1 MFHKGI
7 STFRESLRMSWSN
20 IRHNRMRTFLT
31 MLGII
36 IGVMAII
43 TLITVVQGATS
54 EVTAQFTTLGTGRL
68 TLNAQGTPLK
78 RGLNA
83 TDLEALAVI
92 DNVAGIAP
100 SLNATLPI
108 ANTTKQ
114 IEDAAVEGR
123 SALFFERDARLVAR
137 GRPLNP
143 LDIEGKNYVC
153 LIDSYLQRNLFF
165 GEDPIGQQITING
178 MGFTIIGI
186 MADTGSGDL
195 MAQAMGRSR
204 RNRAVIP
211 YTSAMRLT
219 GNALITSLEVYV
231 EDPDRTSEV
240 AAACERVLSAAFN
253 NKENTYSIINMESL
267 LETMNTMLD
276 MMTGL
281 LAGIASIAL
290 LVGGIGIMN
299 MMLVSVSERRNEI
312 GLRKALGAEPGQIQL
327 QFLIESFLLSTLGG
341 IIGISIGV
349 SLSVLICR
357 LLDVGFVF
365 SSFAVILGFSFSV
378 VVGIIFGWMPA
389 RKASTL
395 NPIEA
400 LRSV

>member
-1 MFHKGI
+1 
-7 STFRESLRMSWSN
+7 
-20 IRHNRMRTFLT
+20 MRTFLT

-54 EVTAQFTTLGTGRL
+54 EVTAQFTTLGTGRI

-78 RGLNA
+78 RGLNSA
-83 TDLEALAVI
+83 DLEALAAI
-92 DNVAGIAP
+92 DNVIGIAP

-108 ANTTKQ
+108 ASQTKQ

-123 SALFFERDARLVAR
+123 SALHFERDDRLVAR

-143 LDIEGKNYVC
+143 LDIEGKNNVC
-153 LIDSYLQRNLFF
+153 LIDSYLQRALFF
-165 GEDPIGQQITING
+165 GEDPIGKSITING
-178 MGFTIIGI
+178 MRFTIIGVL
-186 MADTGSGDL
+186 ADTGSGDL
-195 MAQAMGRSR
+195 MSQAMGRSR
-204 RNRAVIP
+204 RNRAIIP

-231 EDPDRTSEV
+231 EDADRTSEV
-240 AAACERVLSAAFN
+240 VAACERVLSTAFN
-253 NKENTYSIINMESL
+253 NKDNSYSIINMESL
-267 LETMNTMLD
+267 LETMNTMLG

-327 QFLIESFLLSTLGG
+327 QFLIESFLLSTFGG
-341 IIGISIGV
+341 MIGISLGV
-349 SLSVLICR
+349 SLSYLISK
-357 LLDVGFVF
+357 LMDIGFVF
-365 SSFAVILGFSFSV
+365 SGFAVILGFSFSV
-378 VVGIIFGWMPA
+378 GVGIIFGWMPA
-389 RKASTL
+389 RKASAL

-400 LRSV
+400 LRSI

>member
-1 MFHKGI
+1 
-7 STFRESLRMSWSN
+7 MSWSN

-395 NPIEA
+395 NPIKA